1 MHVFQL
7 FSFASDEET
16 PQPMESLERIGDFVK
31 KASDHLNRTPDP
43 NPNRGVGHGW

>member
-31 KASDHLNRTPDP
+31 KACDTPTEP
-43 NPNRGVGHGW
+43 PTPIPTGV